1 MNMPRV
7 GHTHVCV
14 AEFQDGTQ
22 KYSCGCT
29 WILMIPLFYYNL
41 LFVDSSGAAIP
52 SQPSFLWEKW
62 VLMTHMGLA
71 SSEVKSN
78 STWQSG
84 VTWGPGDELGKPWV
98 IWIWCEPPWQM
109 LVIRAPSS
117 HIGLEIVVFKSS
129 KCMQVPVHQ
138 RFTTFCP
145 NLGWWDPRVGLYN
158 PHSNESPCFL
168 MVFSQSDM
176 NRRNPPV
183 FCSLNFL
190 LRHCQG
196 PSGLHLPIHVQR
208 VAVLQHSLLPFLGTW
223 MVHLAK
229 GLGCKWGGGKKLH

>member
-1 MNMPRV
+1 MNMQRV

-41 LFVDSSGAAIP
+41 LFLDSSGAAIP

-145 NLGWWDPRVGLYN
+145 NLGWWDPRVGL
-158 PHSNESPCFL
+158 
-168 MVFSQSDM
+168 
-176 NRRNPPV
+176 
-183 FCSLNFL
+183 
-190 LRHCQG
+190 
-196 PSGLHLPIHVQR
+196 
-208 VAVLQHSLLPFLGTW
+208 
-223 MVHLAK
+223 
-229 GLGCKWGGGKKLH
+229 